1 MLLTEDERGLIDEA
15 LDDLGEQDHSKAAE
29 LLRKLVK
36 DECPTFDPDWA
47 SPPGASIKDICQ
59 DMGTKTVQYLGL
71 SVEAF
76 RLLLDGR
83 LTIDEELAAK
93 LEEHL
98 RGPAHFW
105 LERERLYRRAVSR
118 LEPTY
123 IPHKDA
129 VEVVALLSAA
139 LGGQA
144 PQSNKNTLVGMVTE
158 VCEHLEAV
166 IAERD
171 SAVGLAGRAL
181 DKWEK
186 GNLDEQATVT
196 VDALTSI
203 AAICPSISG
212 RIG

>member
-1 MLLTEDERGLIDEA
+1 MLLTDKERDLIDEGITFLEEDFPEA
-15 LDDLGEQDHSKAAE
+15 SE
-29 LLRKLVK
+29 LLRKLLK
-36 DECPTFDPDWA
+36 DECPTFEPDWA
-47 SPPGASIKDICQ
+47 SPPGHSIKDICHE
-59 DMGTKTVQYLGL
+59 MGTENVRYLGL
-71 SVEAF
+71 TPSMF
-76 RLLLDGR
+76 RMLLDGR
-83 LTIDEELAAK
+83 LTINEELAAK

-105 LERERLYRRAVSR
+105 MERERLYRRAVAR

-139 LGGQA
+139 LGGQT
-144 PQSNKNTLVGMVTE
+144 PQSNKNTLVGMVRE
-158 VCEHLEAV
+158 VCEHLETV
-166 IAERD
+166 TAERD

-212 RIG
+212 RMG